1 MFRNKVEWEERAQPT
16 YTQQVLPII
25 INQFL
30 VLLGRPF
37 SLSFEF
43 SAMEIA
49 HHSVIKIALSSFL
62 LMCHHH
68 NVLTTFSYIH
78 TLGHYPKSEDKKR
91 RFVFLILNYQ

>member
-1 MFRNKVEWEERAQPT
+1 MGESTANIHTTGAANYHES
-16 YTQQVLPII
+16 VLS
-25 INQFL
+25 
-30 VLLGRPF
+30 LLDRSF

-49 HHSVIKIALSSFL
+49 HHSVIKITLSSFL

-68 NVLTTFSYIH
+68 NVLTFFSNIH
-78 TLGHYPKSEDKKR
+78 ISEHNPKSDDKKR